1 MRLSV
6 ARLTL
11 PATPCAGA
19 AGFILSTTTGAQS
32 LSGYTG
38 VQFINNGALF
48 LAVYNGSGSQTITQL
63 IGGKVQGLSP
73 TVSAA
78 ALTPSTN
85 YLFGNWSQKDY
96 TQLDGSGFQYID
108 FGGTPGNIS
117 VTLYT
122 LAPLP

>member
-1 MRLSV
+1 M
-6 ARLTL
+6 ARVTLT
-11 PATPCAGA
+11 PTPFAGA
-19 AGFILSTTTGAQS
+19 AGFILSPTTGAQS

-38 VQFINNGALF
+38 VQFQNNGQMF

-63 IGGKVQGLSP
+63 IGGKVQGISP

-78 ALTPSTN
+78 ALTASTN
-85 YLFGNWSQKDY
+85 YVFGNWSQKDY

>member
-1 MRLSV
+1 V
-6 ARLTL
+6 ARVTLT
-11 PATPCAGA
+11 PTPFAGA

-63 IGGKVQGLSP
+63 IGGKVQGISP

-78 ALTPSTN
+78 ALTASTN
-85 YLFGNWSQKDY
+85 FLYGNWSQKDY
-96 TQLDGSGFQYID
+96 TQLDGSGMQYID
-108 FGGTPGNIS
+108 FGGTQANVS
-117 VTLYT
+117 VTLYA
-122 LAPLP
+122 LALLP